1 MPSSPLLNQKLQ
13 THVAELDPQP
23 VGVGHPFEKP
33 YRLPIHPLGPF
44 KVGQLA
50 EWHSISIL
58 PAPLWVKRPASPCT
72 KWWRRGLRALDL
84 SEGHTV
90 QHQQTC
96 EPWFD
101 TFQFASALAFI
112 GTQFQ
117 WKKSKVR
124 IFYPKARSTLG
135 MICRQNFILWQMA
148 NIRIFWL
155 GRKLKFLL
163 LFVIENM
170 HSFSHGH
177 LDFQHHSHPV
187 PFLPVDTADTRI
199 AWEGSTRSK
208 KRPYKMITLQL
219 DKISWAS
226 ASTLGISSKNN
237 RESRLE
243 VYWCAFECP
252 WKSNVLLR
260 WRFNL
265 RSRPQWISNQS
276 TDFVNTKG
284 SGMATS

>member
-1 MPSSPLLNQKLQ
+1 MKTWSEGTGPQRRTHSAASAKLWALVWYFSVCFCLAFHRNSVSVKEKQNKDLL
-13 THVAELDPQP
+13 PQ
-23 VGVGHPFEKP
+23 GQ
-33 YRLPIHPLGPF
+33 IHPG
-44 KVGQLA
+44 
-50 EWHSISIL
+50 HDL
-58 PAPLWVKRPASPCT
+58 PAEFYLMANGKHKNLLT
-72 KWWRRGLRALDL
+72 
-84 SEGHTV
+84 
-90 QHQQTC
+90 
-96 EPWFD
+96 
-101 TFQFASALAFI
+101 
-112 GTQFQ
+112 
-117 WKKSKVR
+117 WKK
-124 IFYPKARSTLG
+124 TE
-135 MICRQNFILWQMA
+135 
-148 NIRIFWL
+148 
-155 GRKLKFLL
+155 FLL

-237 RESRLE
+237 REPRLE

-260 WRFNL
+260 WCFNL

-284 SGMATS
+284 S